1 MPLAAGG
8 IRGPVWGKLPSV
20 EGDAMN
26 VATAV
31 GGEWILT
38 WLSPVAYL
46 IFDVLFIALFFMAAD
61 IFLKVLRRARHRG
74 TE

>member
-1 MPLAAGG
+1 MH
-8 IRGPVWGKLPSV
+8 
-20 EGDAMN
+20 E
-26 VATAV
+26 ATAA

-46 IFDVLFIALFFMAAD
+46 VLDIVFIVLVFAAID
-61 IFLKVLRRARHRG
+61 LFLKALRRVRRRG

>member
-1 MPLAAGG
+1 
-8 IRGPVWGKLPSV
+8 
-20 EGDAMN
+20 MN
-26 VATAV
+26 AATAA

-46 IFDVLFIALFFMAAD
+46 VLDVLFIALFFVAAD
-61 IFLKVLRRARHRG
+61 LLLKVLRRARRRG

>member
-1 MPLAAGG
+1 M
-8 IRGPVWGKLPSV
+8 
-20 EGDAMN
+20 DA
-26 VATAV
+26 ATAA

-46 IFDVLFIALFFMAAD
+46 VLDVLFIALFFVAAD
-61 IFLKVLRRARHRG
+61 LFLKALRRTHRRG